1 MLKNALKYWDQTSH
15 QHFCDYEGKVLLIY
29 SRDNTLVSKA
39 DMLRYTFIP
48 DSDKKILKTRHLVE
62 VEGGHDIQA
71 ENYDSL
77 LKDLK

>member
-1 MLKNALKYWDQTSH
+1 
-15 QHFCDYEGKVLLIY
+15 
-29 SRDNTLVSKA
+29 
-39 DMLRYTFIP
+39 MLRYTFIP